1 MLKQKKIVK
10 ILCAGLI
17 LSSYLNAK
25 TLVNGISVLVNNE
38 PITLYE
44 IHKLSKQENVPL
56 KEALN
61 ILIQKRLEDS
71 QVKRLGI
78 KASSYEITK
87 EIGEIAKKNGLT
99 SKELIDFVFSKGMN
113 ERDYR
118 DTIAKGIKARK
129 LYNRIF
135 KNKNAA
141 PTEAEIK
148 AYYKAHPTQFSQSST
163 FKVTTYFA
171 ETKLAIEKVMASPM
185 SVVPGVRLKQEVLNS
200 ANLDKRMLYYLNQTK
215 KGSFTPISQFDN
227 GYVAFL
233 VDDKIGLNPKSF
245 EEAKPLIVSQLSKQK
260 QEKAVD
266 NYFDKLKSDA
276 NIEVLRKP

>member
-1 MLKQKKIVK
+1 MTNHKKIAK

-17 LSSYLNAK
+17 FCSYLNAK

-44 IHKLSKQENVPL
+44 IHKLSKQDNVPL

-78 KASSYEITK
+78 KASSYEVTK
-87 EIGEIAKKNGLT
+87 EIDEIAKKNGLS
-99 SKELIDFVFSKGMN
+99 SKELIDFIASKGLN

-118 DTIAKGIKARK
+118 DKIAQGIKTKK
-129 LYNRIF
+129 LYERVFNR
-135 KNKNAA
+135 KDST
-141 PTEAEIK
+141 PTDAEAE
-148 AYYKAHPTQFSQSST
+148 AYYKANPSKFSQSNT

-171 ETKLAIEKVMASPM
+171 ETKVALEQIMASPM
-185 SVVPGVRLKQEVLNS
+185 SVVPGVKLKEETFHS
-200 ANLDKRMLYYLNQTK
+200 ANIDKKLLYYLNQTK
-215 KGSFTPISQFDN
+215 SGNFTPISKTQD
-227 GYVAFL
+227 GYVTFL
-233 VDDKIGLNPKSF
+233 MDEKSGANPLSF
-245 EEAKPLIVSQLSKQK
+245 QEAKPMILSQLSKQK
-260 QEKAVD
+260 QLTSVE
-266 NYFDKLKSDA
+266 NYFEKLKSDA

>member
-1 MLKQKKIVK
+1 MIKRKKIAK
-10 ILCAGLI
+10 ILCVGLI
-17 LSSYLNAK
+17 FCSYLNAK

-44 IHKLSKQENVPL
+44 IHKLSKQESVSL

-87 EIGEIAKKNGLT
+87 EIASIAKKNGLT
-99 SKELIDFVFSKGMN
+99 SKELVDFVATRGMN

-118 DTIAKGIKARK
+118 DKIAQGIKAKK
-129 LYNRIF
+129 LYERIF
-135 KNKNAA
+135 KNKNSA

-148 AYYKAHPTQFSQSST
+148 AYYKTNPSEFSKSSN

-171 ETKLAIEKVMASPM
+171 ETEVALKKVLSSPM
-185 SVVPGVRLKQEVLNS
+185 SVVAGVRIKEETLNS
-200 ANLDKRMLYYLNQTK
+200 SNLDKRMLYYLNKTK
-215 KGSFTPISQFDN
+215 KGDFTPISKIQD

-233 VDDKIGLNPKSF
+233 VDEKSGINTLSF
-245 EEAKPLIVSQLSKQK
+245 DEAKPMIISQLSKQK
-260 QEKAVD
+260 QANAVE